1 MLVNLKIF
9 LMKIT
14 YKYIKNWFGVS
25 VCAVFYL
32 TKGVFPY
39 KKKIE
44 TDFFLTILSIFI
56 SYASLAY
63 GRGNL
68 LV

>member
-9 LMKIT
+9 LMKIP

-39 KKKIE
+39 KKKLKPI
-44 TDFFLTILSIFI
+44 FFLQSLVSLS
-56 SYASLAY
+56 AMHL
-63 GRGNL
+63 
-68 LV
+68 